1 MSFTISVIICTYNP
15 RMDYLERTLQGL
27 AAQTL
32 APDLWELLIVD
43 NNSSEPLQ
51 NRIDL
56 SQFPKARIVCE
67 KKQGLTPAR
76 IRGFEESKG
85 GLLLYVDDDNVL
97 NSDYLERGAAL
108 AKEFSFLGAI
118 GGSTIGVYEQAPSR
132 HAEKYMNYIGV
143 RTIEA
148 IRWSNSTSD
157 GEHCPIGAG
166 MFVKRS
172 VVDAWAQRTKND
184 PLRLS
189 MDRSGDLL
197 TGSGD
202 TDMAYTAIDLGL
214 GVGVFPELE
223 LQHLISVDRV
233 DHAYLFRLAEG
244 TSYSA
249 NMLKCIRGEKM
260 WRAPKKYAIRR
271 MLRYCLNWARPSRR
285 FDCQFRRAQASGI
298 RRAVEDAKSLKV
310 KAETNVS

>member
-1 MSFTISVIICTYNP
+1 MSLKISVIICTYNP

-27 AAQTL
+27 ARQTI
-32 APDLWELLIVD
+32 PSEEWELLIVD

-51 NRIDL
+51 DRIDL

-85 GLLLYVDDDNVL
+85 ELLVYVDDDNVL
-97 NSDYLERGAAL
+97 NSDYLERGVAL
-108 AKEFSFLGAI
+108 AEEFSFLGAI
-118 GGSTIGVYEQAPSR
+118 GGSTLGVYERAPSIY
-132 HAEKYMNYIGV
+132 AEKYMNYVGV
-143 RTIEA
+143 RQVEA
-148 IRWSNSTSD
+148 VRWSNSTSD
-157 GEHCPIGAG
+157 GAHCPIGAG
-166 MFVKRS
+166 MFVRRS
-172 VVDAWAQRTKND
+172 VVDAWAERTKND

-202 TDMAYTAIDLGL
+202 TDMAYTAIDLGM
-214 GVGVFPELE
+214 GIGVFPELE
-223 LQHLISVDRV
+223 LQHLISAGRV
-233 DHAYLFRLAEG
+233 DHEYLFRLAEG

-249 NMLKCIRGEKM
+249 NILKCIRGEKM

-271 MLRYCLNWARPSRR
+271 MLRDCLSLARPSRR

-298 RRAVEDAKSLKV
+298 RRAVEDAKALKV
-310 KAETNVS
+310 KAEANVS